1 MKRKILLMCVILWI
15 TAGVFMIKSGGKT
28 EEVDIVTAF
37 ENEKYMEI
45 YSSIIATAY
54 STKEI
59 NSDEEKKEIIN
70 TIYKKTDMD
79 NAQISWLN
87 EDGKEY
93 IFLKA
98 EFENPDK
105 SMFYYSNVVK
115 NTFEDM
121 RFITDVYS
129 YMKGSIYGS
138 ISYTEREEIISK
150 ILKGAEAKE
159 CERYEEDNRLV
170 IYGYSENISGYISA
184 GGEKI
189 NVNIVVRYDEN
200 SGITEVY
207 LATPILNEDF

>member
-28 EEVDIVTAF
+28 EEGDIVTAF